1 MKLIKKFETRRN
13 KQGVKVRFG
22 LYRCPKCEKTVKRM
36 VSNGDR
42 NKTCSHRCQPL
53 KHGDNIKG
61 KRTRL
66 YQTWAGMKS
75 RCFNPKNKKYKY
87 YGGRDIT
94 IYEKWK
100 SDYTVFREWALA
112 NGYKDNLTIDRIDN
126 NGDYNPDNCQWIS
139 KANNNRKASEKFTI
153 GEVVEIRKIINYGK
167 YTRKRIAKAYNVS
180 PGTINNIANNKTY
193 QETFNCVKN

>member
-1 MKLIKKFETRRN
+1 VKLIKKFETRRN

-126 NGDYNPDNCQWIS
+126 NGNYCKSNCRWATDTEQQRNTRRNHSVTYNGKTQCIAAWAEEYGINDGTLRSRLRLGWSIE
-139 KANNNRKASEKFTI
+139 KALTTPVKKRRK
-153 GEVVEIRKIINYGK
+153 
-167 YTRKRIAKAYNVS
+167 
-180 PGTINNIANNKTY
+180 
-193 QETFNCVKN
+193 